1 VIGSDYSMMKF
12 DPDAI
17 RKSAAQDF
25 EKTWNMGKEL
35 IPAPAIND
43 SYPRLKLGYGKTH
56 PIFETAHLLREAYLR
71 MGFTETMNPLIV
83 EDREV
88 YRQFGSEALAVLDR
102 CFYLA
107 GLPRPDVGLSD
118 ERIAKVSS
126 ILGRDLSDDDVGAVK
141 EVLHSYKKGIIEGDD
156 LIPVLAGRLAAA
168 DSKVAVVIDDVFPE
182 FRELIPEPTKKTL
195 RSHMTSGWFITLS
208 ALKEL
213 REPPVNLFSIDRC
226 FRREQ
231 SEDASRL
238 MTYHSA
244 SCVMMG
250 EDVTVDYGKAV
261 SQALLSQFGF
271 EEFRFQPDEKRSK
284 YYVPDTQIE
293 VYAYHPALHD
303 SDTKYADGWIEIA
316 TFGMYSPI
324 ALAAYE
330 IPYPVMNLG
339 LGVERLAMILHGAD
353 DVRSLSY
360 PQFDAL
366 TMTDQKLAS
375 AVSVGRSPAT
385 HAGLMIGRAI
395 VRVCEE
401 HGSDLSPCEYLAWE
415 GKLFGHQ
422 IRVIVVEPEENTKLC
437 GPAAMNEVMIHD
449 GSILGVPRTGKWD
462 HVFEDGVPAGFRFI
476 DAFASEAASEIE
488 DAARCGR
495 GCEIRVKG
503 VKVPSEINIEIKP
516 HANRWITSSN
526 KKIDIRGPVFTMV
539 RAEVV
544 P

>member
-1 VIGSDYSMMKF
+1 MMKF

-25 EKTWNMGKEL
+25 EATWNLGKEI
-35 IPAPAIND
+35 IPVPGINQA
-43 SYPRLKLGYGKTH
+43 YPHLKFDYGKPH
-56 PIFETAHLLREAYLR
+56 PIFETVHRLREAYLR
-71 MGFTETMNPLIV
+71 MGFSETMNPVIV

-88 YRQFGSEALAVLDR
+88 YRQFGSEAQAVLDR

-118 ERIAKVSS
+118 ERIAKIGNIIGRNVSE
-126 ILGRDLSDDDVGAVK
+126 DDATTVK
-141 EVLHSYKKGIIEGDD
+141 QVLHSYKKGVIEGDD
-156 LIPVLAGRLAAA
+156 LIPVLARELKI
-168 DSKVAVVIDDVFPE
+168 DDPKVAVMIDQVFPE
-182 FRELIPEPTKKTL
+182 FRELVPEPTGKTL

-208 ALKEL
+208 ALIGKQDL
-213 REPPVNLFSIDRC
+213 PLNLFSIDRC

-244 SCVMMG
+244 SCVAMG

-324 ALAAYE
+324 ALSAYE

-339 LGVERLAMILHGAD
+339 LGVERLAMILHGAS
-353 DVRSLSY
+353 DVRLLSY
-360 PQFDAL
+360 PQFDQL
-366 TMTDQKLAS
+366 SMTDHELA
-375 AVSVGRSPAT
+375 ASVCARESPDT
-385 HAGLMIGRAI
+385 DTGLAIQRAI
-395 VRVCEE
+395 ARVAEE
-401 HGSDLSPCEYLAWE
+401 HGSDPSPCEYLAWE
-415 GKLFGHQ
+415 GEMSGHHL
-422 IRVIVVEPEENTKLC
+422 RVTVVEPEEKTKLC
-437 GPAAMNEVMIHD
+437 GPAAMNEVMVHD
-449 GSILGVPRTGKWD
+449 GNVLGVPRIEKWD
-462 HVFEDGVPAGFRFI
+462 TVFTEGVSAGFRFI
-476 DAFASEAASEIE
+476 DAFAAEAAREIE
-488 DAARCGR
+488 NAARCGV
-495 GCEIRVKG
+495 GCEVRVKG
-503 VKVPSEINIEIKP
+503 VKVPSEINIDIKP
-516 HANRWITSSN
+516 HANRWITSGN

-539 RAEVV
+539 RMEVDG
-544 P
+544 

>member
-1 VIGSDYSMMKF
+1 MIDSDYSMMKF

-17 RKSAAQDF
+17 RKLAAQDF
-25 EKTWNMGKEL
+25 EKTWNMGREL

-43 SYPRLKLGYGKTH
+43 SYPRLRLNYGKTH
-56 PIFETAHLLREAYLR
+56 PIFETAQRLREAYLR
-71 MGFTETMNPLIV
+71 MGFEETMNPLIV

-107 GLPRPDVGLSD
+107 GLPRPDIGLSD
-118 ERIAKVSS
+118 ERIAK
-126 ILGRDLSDDDVGAVK
+126 IADIIGRNLCDDEVETVK
-141 EVLHSYKKGIIEGDD
+141 EVLHSYKKGEIEGDD
-156 LIPVLAGRLAAA
+156 LIPVLAGRLDTA
-168 DSKVAVVIDDVFPE
+168 DSRVAVVIDEVFPE

-213 REPPVNLFSIDRC
+213 REPPVSLFSIDRC

-293 VYAYHPALHD
+293 VYAYHPSLRD
-303 SDTKYADGWIEIA
+303 SGTKYADGWIEIA

-339 LGVERLAMILHGAD
+339 LGVERLAMILYGAD
-353 DVRSLSY
+353 DIRLLSY
-360 PQFDAL
+360 PQFDKL
-366 TMTDQKLAS
+366 TMTDHELAS
-375 AVSVGRSPAT
+375 AVSVGQSPAT

-415 GKLFGHQ
+415 GELSGHQ
-422 IRVIVVEPEENTKLC
+422 IRVMVVEPEENTKLC

-449 GSILGVPRTGKWD
+449 GSVLGVPRTGKWA

-476 DAFASEAASEIE
+476 DAFASEAARGIE
-488 DAARCGR
+488 DAVRCGR

-516 HANRWITSSN
+516 HANRWITSGN

-539 RAEVV
+539 RCAVV
-544 P
+544 E

>member
-1 VIGSDYSMMKF
+1 MMKF

-56 PIFETAHLLREAYLR
+56 PIFETSHLLREAYLR

-118 ERIAKVSS
+118 ERIAKVSG
-126 ILGRDLSDDDVGAVK
+126 ILGRNLSDDDVVAVK
-141 EVLHSYKKGIIEGDD
+141 EVLHSYKKGVIEGDD
-156 LIPVLAGRLAAA
+156 LIPVLAERLDAA
-168 DSKVAVVIDDVFPE
+168 DSKVAVVIDEVFPE

-339 LGVERLAMILHGAD
+339 LGVERLAMILHGAGD
-353 DVRSLSY
+353 IRSLSY
-360 PQFDAL
+360 PQFDTL
-366 TMTDQKLAS
+366 TMTDPKLAS
-375 AVSVGRSPAT
+375 TVGVRRSPAT
-385 HAGLMIGRAI
+385 HAGLMIERAI
-395 VRVCEE
+395 VSVCEE
-401 HGSDLSPCEYLAWE
+401 HGSDLSPCEHLAWE
-415 GKLFGHQ
+415 GKLFEHE

-476 DAFASEAASEIE
+476 DAFASEAAREIE
-488 DAARCGR
+488 NAARCGK
-495 GCEIRVKG
+495 GCEHRVKG
-503 VKVPSEINIEIKP
+503 VKLPSEINIEIKP

-539 RAEVV
+539 RSEIM